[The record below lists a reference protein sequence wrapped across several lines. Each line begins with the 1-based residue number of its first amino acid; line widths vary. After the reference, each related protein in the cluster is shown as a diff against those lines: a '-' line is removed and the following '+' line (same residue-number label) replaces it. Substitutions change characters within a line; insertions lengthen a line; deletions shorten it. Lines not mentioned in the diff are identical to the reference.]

1 MYYYMQQTIFDF
13 HWTVLFNGW
22 QLEEFT
28 LFIKLHV
35 YLSFNE
41 AAATDGEIIILVA
54 QSFNCDESIKKAF
67 CFY

>member
-1 MYYYMQQTIFDF
+1 MYYYMQQTIFDY

-41 AAATDGEIIILVA
+41 AAATDGEIII
-54 QSFNCDESIKKAF
+54 
-67 CFY
+67 